1 MSHSFFAYPGNKRNE
16 YKEIKDKLN
25 FDNITNIIEPFC
37 GTAAISFNIWLE
49 YGDKFSY
56 HLNDKYKFLTD
67 YYEMVKITEP
77 DDIYNNVSDVK
88 KSITSHQMFLELH
101 RNRGKNLFVD
111 ITIRKMSGLRVGYR
125 RQLELQNDK
134 MFRYFTPIQLKFLE
148 FIKCPYVHITNN
160 DWFDIFDIYKN
171 DEHSLFIFDPPYI
184 GRDNTLYKNPTLDVY
199 QYFKTNNINIFN
211 SKIFFMLEDIPI
223 IRELFS
229 SNYIYEP
236 YDKIYNCLHLTKN
249 KQPTKQP
256 TKHIIISN

>member
-1 MSHSFFAYPGNKRNE
+1 MNHIFFGYPGNKRNE

-67 YYEMVKITEP
+67 YYDMVKITEP
-77 DDIYNNVSDVK
+77 DDIYNNINDVK
-88 KSITSHQMFLELH
+88 KSITSDKMFLELH
-101 RNRGKNLFVD
+101 KNRGNNIFVD
-111 ITIRKMSGLRVGYR
+111 ITIKKMSGFRCGYR
-125 RQLELQNDK
+125 SKAGVEFQNDK
-134 MFRYFTPIQLKFLE
+134 KFNYFSPIQLKFLE

-160 DWFDIFDIYKN
+160 NWFDIFDIYKN

-184 GRDNTLYKNPTLDVY
+184 GKDNTYYKNPTYDVY
-199 QYFKTNNINIFN
+199 EYCKINNNNIFN
-211 SKIFFMLEDIPI
+211 STIIFMLEDIPI
-223 IRELFS
+223 IRELFI
-229 SNYIYEP
+229 NNNIYEP
-236 YDKIYNCLHLTKN
+236 YDKKYTCISLAKN
-249 KQPTKQP
+249 KQP